1 MIKNYRTVHR
11 FRLPSVQE
19 EVSGVHPN
27 NAMGVELKGKS
38 EKEKN
43 VFILYCTSELPNFS
57 PTKLSGLRKE
67 FAKKGFNK
75 EGHNDEFF
83 QSYDQEGFKYVKHPI
98 LLSLSALECTSR
110 SSTY

>member
-38 EKEKN
+38 EKEKK
-43 VFILYCTSELPNFS
+43 TSSYVLTAQFFANKVEWIAQ
-57 PTKLSGLRKE
+57 GICKE
-67 FAKKGFNK
+67 KA
-75 EGHNDEFF
+75 
-83 QSYDQEGFKYVKHPI
+83 
-98 LLSLSALECTSR
+98 
-110 SSTY
+110 

>member
-1 MIKNYRTVHR
+1 M
-11 FRLPSVQE
+11 QE

-57 PTKLSGLRKE
+57 PTKLSGLCKE
-67 FAKKGFNK
+67 FVKKRLNK
-75 EGHNDEFF
+75 EGHHDDYFF

-98 LLSLSALECTSR
+98 LLSLYALECMSR